1 MAASVGGAYDPGL
14 KGAWGRRA
22 AWIALGALA
31 GAEPPPLAA
40 AEEAVLACRWVQFTS
55 DVEDPYPEDDGLA
68 AFRPDGT
75 IVAVLA
81 TDFD

>member
-1 MAASVGGAYDPGL
+1 MIS
-14 KGAWGRRA
+14 
-22 AWIALGALA
+22 LGALA
-31 GAEPPPLAA
+31 GVEPPPIAD
-40 AEEAVLACRWVQFTS
+40 AEEAVLACRWVHFKS
-55 DVEDPYPEDDGLA
+55 DVEVGLPEDEGLA